1 MVLRSCSIW
10 GLFIGLNLI
19 CLPLLGQIQS
29 SIQLNYNSAHEDSL
43 ILAREND
50 TLSHYRFLYLSDP
63 ANHSALNSYL
73 EAFNRCYR
81 IDSLDLYLPR
91 FTETYTEW
99 EEELEQ
105 ARFLLAWADA
115 AEYNSLFDSSE
126 SLFRRLVEDSSFH
139 EFPEQM
145 AKGHF
150 KLGVVHRLKGE
161 YYLSTKHFQEAL
173 DRYSVLEDSTR
184 IYESDF
190 QIGILDLI
198 QGDSLGFE
206 ASYQRANRFFASQ
219 PDSANLALTYSIR
232 SIFLNNHGQAAE
244 GLEYARKSLDIRYA
258 LEDVR
263 GQAESLNNA
272 AINIM
277 ALGDLERGRTLI
289 NEALRKF
296 KAGNYLLFVPTLLNN
311 LGRMMV
317 RSGELEG
324 AMPLYEEAL
333 ITAQSRNQKH
343 DIIFSHMRI
352 ARLCARQGDFACAYE
367 SLNQYIKLNSEI
379 LGKRELAKV
388 NDLRAKYEDE
398 QTNRELA
405 FLKREKEIV
414 RVRDLVVIVSLIVLL
429 LAAIIVIV
437 MIRMRSQQ
445 KRKILE
451 AQESQARQ
459 ELQLA
464 EQRLEA
470 SKDRLK
476 DFVSRVVEKTRLV
489 EELQSQVQELEEKVS
504 IKDEKRLEFES
515 QLGTLR
521 ILTQEDWDQFRTL
534 FRNAHP
540 GFLDRLSTEF
550 PQLSKGE
557 TRIFVLI
564 YLDLTTQEAAAMLGI
579 SPAAVKKARYRL
591 KKKMDLDESS
601 DLKGFIKSF

>member
-1 MVLRSCSIW
+1 MLRLCAFW
-10 GLFIGLNLI
+10 GLLLGLNLI

-29 SIQLNYNSAHEDSL
+29 SIQLNYNSAEEDSL

-50 TLSHYRFLYLSDP
+50 TLSHYRSLYLEDRE
-63 ANHSALNSYL
+63 NHSALNSYL

-81 IDSLDLYLPR
+81 IDSLDFYLPQ
-91 FTETYTEW
+91 FIETYTEW
-99 EEELEQ
+99 KEGLEQ

-115 AEYNSLFDSSE
+115 AEFNSLFDSSE
-126 SLFRRLVEDSSFH
+126 SIFRRLVEDSSYH

-173 DRYSVLEDSTR
+173 DRYSALGDSTR

-206 ASYQRANRFFASQ
+206 ASYQRANRFFESQ
-219 PDSANLALTYSIR
+219 PDSTNLALTYSIR

-244 GLEYARKSLDIRYA
+244 GLDFARKSLDIRYA

-296 KAGNYLLFVPTLLNN
+296 KSGNYLLFVPTLLNN

-317 RSGELEG
+317 RNGELEG

-333 ITAQSRNQKH
+333 ITAQERNQKH
-343 DIIFSHMRI
+343 DILVSHMRI
-352 ARLCARQGDFACAYE
+352 ARLCARQGDFSCAYE
-367 SLNQYIKLNSEI
+367 ALNQYIQLNSEI
-379 LGKRELAKV
+379 FGKRQLAKV

-405 FLKREKEIV
+405 YLKREKEIV
-414 RVRDLVVIVSLIVLL
+414 RVRDMVVIVSLIVLL
-429 LAAIIVIV
+429 LAALVVIV
-437 MIRMRSQQ
+437 MIRMRGQQ

-451 AQESQARQ
+451 AQKSQARQ
-459 ELQLA
+459 ELELT
-464 EQRLEA
+464 EQKLVA

-489 EELQSQVQELEEKVS
+489 EDLQSQIQVLEEKVS
-504 IKDEKRLEFES
+504 VKDEKRIEFES
-515 QLGTLR
+515 QLGTIK
-521 ILTQEDWDQFRTL
+521 ILTQEDWDHFRTL
-534 FRNAHP
+534 FRKAHP
-540 GFLDRLSTEF
+540 GFLDRLATQF

-579 SPAAVKKARYRL
+579 SPSAVKKARYRL
-591 KKKMDLDESS
+591 KKKMELEEAS
-601 DLKGFIKSF
+601 DLKGFIKNF